1 MTIQRVRARFQVR
14 CPVRRRG
21 FAAVFAMASIGL
33 LAIPADASRFATGMQ
48 IENWSD
54 VDLDLSQNP
63 KNNSDEKIGFSGLE
77 FDVGPVVNYY
87 LEEPGFIFSLISG
100 MANTEANEVTAR
112 NEAIRKGEGTYT
124 WEYAKPAPVPEGR
137 WFRWGYSRAFADGA
151 TRTYKGRSLAN
162 GKDSMITLYDPKIR
176 MRYLRLDMNIVTAPQ
191 MIGTSDFYWMMGA
204 DISGTS
210 MKIYADGQQPGD
222 DWSFMS
228 TPFNL
233 HLGWNPKVFP
243 YLMLETHGGI
253 DIIDPIANLF
263 VGFKNYTPYSK
274 LGLRATLGTDW
285 ISVYGDFSHQ
295 VDPLW
300 DYGEYNRRYNGYWTV
315 YGTRVDLGNLFM
327 KLF

>member
-1 MTIQRVRARFQVR
+1 MKVQRTRAQSKTSSFSPWSATALGCTLAMV
-14 CPVRRRG
+14 G
-21 FAAVFAMASIGL
+21 FLAV
-33 LAIPADASRFATGMQ
+33 PAEASRFATGMQ

-54 VDLDLSQNP
+54 VDLDISQNP
-63 KNNSDEKIGFSGLE
+63 KNNSSEKIGFSGLE
-77 FDVGPVVNYY
+77 FDVGPMVNYY
-87 LEEPGFIFSLISG
+87 LEEPGFIFSMMSG
-100 MANTEANEVTAR
+100 MANTEANEVAAR

-124 WEYAKPAPVPEGR
+124 WEYAKPAPVPDGR

-151 TRTYKGRSLAN
+151 HRTYKGKSLAN
-162 GKDSMITLYDPKIR
+162 GRDTTFSLYDPDIR

-191 MIGTSDFYWMMGA
+191 MIGASDFYWMMSA

-233 HLGWNPKVFP
+233 HLGWNPKLFP

-263 VGFKNYTPYSK
+263 VGFENYTPYSK

-315 YGTRVDLGNLFM
+315 YGTRIDLGNLFA

>member
-1 MTIQRVRARFQVR
+1 MNIQRAHARSTTRSVSPWSR
-14 CPVRRRG
+14 LALGCTL
-21 FAAVFAMASIGL
+21 ASIGL
-33 LAIPADASRFATGMQ
+33 VAQPAEASRFATGMQ

-63 KNNSDEKIGFSGLE
+63 KNSSFGKAGFSGLE
-77 FDVGPVVNYY
+77 FDVGPMVNYY
-87 LEEPGFIFSLISG
+87 LEEPGFIFSMISG
-100 MANTEANEVTAR
+100 MANTEANEVAAR
-112 NEAIRKGEGTYT
+112 NEAIRKGELSYT

-137 WFRWGYSRAFADGA
+137 WFRWGYTRAFADGA
-151 TRTYKGRSLAN
+151 HRTYKTRSLAN
-162 GKDSMITLYDPKIR
+162 GGDTTISGYDPNVR
-176 MRYLRLDMNIVTAPQ
+176 FRYLRLDMNIVTAPQ
-191 MIGTSDFYWMMGA
+191 MIGASDFYWMMSA

-210 MKIYADGQQPGD
+210 MLIYLDGQQPGD

-233 HLGWNPKVFP
+233 HLGWNPRVFP

-274 LGLRATLGTDW
+274 LGMRATLGTDW

-295 VDPLW
+295 VDPLY
-300 DYGEYNRRYNGYWTV
+300 DLGEYNRRYNGYWTV
-315 YGTRVDLGNLFM
+315 YGTRIDLGNLFM